1 MAIQKRKDD
10 NRVELILDGW
20 IDTLGAPM
28 LASELDAL
36 ESDVEHL
43 TLEMA
48 GLEYCSSA
56 GIRQIVAAQKRMK
69 GSLTLRN
76 VNERIKT
83 LLRMAGLA
91 SHLNFEP

>member
-1 MAIQKRKDD
+1 MTIQKKKDG
-10 NRVELILDGW
+10 NRVELILEGW
-20 IDTLGAPM
+20 MDTLGAPI

-43 TLEMA
+43 TLDMA

-69 GSLTLRN
+69 GALTLRN
-76 VNERIKT
+76 VNDRIKT
-83 LLRMAGLA
+83 LLRMAGLEA
-91 SHLNFEP
+91 HLNFEP

>member
-1 MAIQKRKDD
+1 MTIEKKKDG
-10 NRVELILDGW
+10 NRVELILEGW
-20 IDTLGAPM
+20 MDTLCAPK
-28 LASELDAL
+28 LAAELAAL

-69 GSLTLRN
+69 GALTLRN
-76 VNERIKT
+76 VNERIRT
-83 LLRMAGLA
+83 LLRIAGLEA
-91 SHLNFEP
+91 HLNFEP